1 MTKHLPLNSLLGCVG
16 FNVLYIFSACFE
28 ILGYVNFALK
38 MNENKKEEKRDM
50 KRKALKE
57 K

>member
-38 MNENKKEEKRDM
+38 MNENKKEKRDM